1 MGRLSKFEDVDV
13 FASLNAVLKQNT
25 GFYQSDF
32 DIDKEI
38 IAKAAASPNRED
50 KTLLWFCRP
59 MGTHCFRERDV
70 FLKDTAPHNTWRFY
84 MEQTSDR
91 ILAYAIELTGKERGK
106 IKGNLYELDY
116 ARHYERVKDRELAAD
131 TVRLVYEHGTRD
143 IPAGQYF
150 TGNPDTVY
158 GKFERFEAIPND
170 PDALQFLLQEEKR
183 SREQLTPG
191 DFKVHIAALHDG
203 LIETEARRIV
213 GEMKRRD
220 TPNSPNKTH
229 FMAELST
236 PFMQLA

>member
-131 TVRLVYEHGTRD
+131 TVRLVYEHGTY
-143 IPAGQYF
+143 P
-150 TGNPDTVY
+150 PDSILQ
-158 GKFERFEAIPND
+158 AIPIRSTENLN
-170 PDALQFLLQEEKR
+170 ALKQSPTTRTRCNFSYRRKSAAGSSLR
-183 SREQLTPG
+183 RGTSRC
-191 DFKVHIAALHDG
+191 I
-203 LIETEARRIV
+203 
-213 GEMKRRD
+213 
-220 TPNSPNKTH
+220 SPLCMTG
-229 FMAELST
+229 
-236 PFMQLA
+236 

>member
-1 MGRLSKFEDVDV
+1 MGRLSKFKDVDV

-84 MEQTSDR
+84 MEQKSDR

-116 ARHYERVKDRELAAD
+116 ARHYERVKDRGLAAD
-131 TVRLVYEHGTRD
+131 TVRLVYERGTRD

-150 TGNPDTVY
+150 TGY
-158 GKFERFEAIPND
+158 
-170 PDALQFLLQEEKR
+170 PDAELVNLNALKQSPTTRTRCNFSYRRK
-183 SREQLTPG
+183 
-191 DFKVHIAALHDG
+191 DAAGSSLRRG
-203 LIETEARRIV
+203 TSRRI
-213 GEMKRRD
+213 
-220 TPNSPNKTH
+220 SPLCMTG
-229 FMAELST
+229 
-236 PFMQLA
+236 